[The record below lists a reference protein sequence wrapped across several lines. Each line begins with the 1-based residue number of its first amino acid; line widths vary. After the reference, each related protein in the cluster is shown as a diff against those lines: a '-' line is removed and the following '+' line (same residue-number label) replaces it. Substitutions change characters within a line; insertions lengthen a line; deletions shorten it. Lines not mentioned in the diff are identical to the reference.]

1 MEAYRKSREPA
12 FGIRD
17 RAAMTLKSKGRQGRS
32 ESQEGTRLDV
42 SAVNTARTAHSL
54 QRWGCI
60 LTGEQQRHYISSLL
74 YPDTNLGTRRKKG
87 NSSEE
92 KQLRCVRAR
101 SLQSWPTLCSAMDCS
116 LPGSAVHGILQARL
130 LEWVA
135 MPSSRGS
142 SKPRDRTQVSYIS
155 CTGKQ
160 VLYHYCHLGSPN
172 DSGRKLEFLTA
183 WISIYRHPHKWTY

>member
-1 MEAYRKSREPA
+1 
-12 FGIRD
+12 
-17 RAAMTLKSKGRQGRS
+17 MTLKSKGRQGRS

-42 SAVNTARTAHSL
+42 SAVDTARTAYSL

-60 LTGEQQRHYISSLL
+60 LTSEQQRHYISSLL
-74 YPDTNLGTRRKKG
+74 HPDTNLGTRRRKG

-92 KQLRCVRAR
+92 KQLWCVHAR

-142 SKPRDRTQVSYIS
+142 SRPRDRTHVSYIS

-160 VLYHYCHLGSPN
+160 VLYH
-172 DSGRKLEFLTA
+172 
-183 WISIYRHPHKWTY
+183 